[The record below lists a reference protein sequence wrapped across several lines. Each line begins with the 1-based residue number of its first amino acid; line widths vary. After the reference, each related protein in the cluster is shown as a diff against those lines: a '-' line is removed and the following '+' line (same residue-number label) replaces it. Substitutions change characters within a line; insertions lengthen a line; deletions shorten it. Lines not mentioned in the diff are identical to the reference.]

1 MESTVVDVTDESRIS
16 VITFQQDDAEG
27 EKGVFTRPREV
38 LVHVSSL
45 ATATLADNVSELCRH
60 IGAVFRSASTAASEL
75 ELQSLQVQ
83 IEISATGEV
92 RLVGAASAE
101 LTGGIT
107 LIFTR
112 KEAKSE

>member
-1 MESTVVDVTDESRIS
+1 MEFTAVDVADEPRIS
-16 VITFQQDDAEG
+16 IITFQQDDVEG
-27 EKGVFTRPREV
+27 EKGVFSRPREV

-45 ATATLADNVSELCRH
+45 ATAALADNVSELCRH
-60 IGAVFRSASTAASEL
+60 IGTIFRSASTAASEL

-83 IEISATGEV
+83 IEISAKGEV

-107 LIFTR
+107 LIFSR
-112 KEAKSE
+112 KESKPE